1 MNLDL
6 ASINSAA
13 ASFLLWIGQ
22 AVLFGTLLA
31 AMTWLLLRLI
41 GRRISPAMHAVFW
54 LIVLVKFVLPIG
66 PAWNYSLATTLTSAS
81 RAVRTIVDQP
91 AATATQQP
99 DVKTAIIWD
108 ATDDSARASAA
119 PTATATAAP
128 AKAAIAAL
136 VYLSIVAL
144 IGAARLIAYA
154 RFARRARTYAVADE
168 SVHGMVI
175 AACRTLGV
183 RRLPDVRISPDAPAP
198 FVFGFINPMLVL
210 SPRQLV
216 RPDELEAVIL
226 HEVAH
231 LRRGDLFVRS
241 VQWLAGTL
249 LFFWPV
255 VAWVNR
261 RIDLAR
267 ETACD
272 EWALRHGRLSAGA
285 YARCL
290 LSAIHPLRRSGLSY
304 RPAAMAANVS
314 TVERRIEM
322 ILSSPVRTRRLA
334 AGLPVAV
341 IALAW
346 AGFVLTGIARAEDP
360 KPAADQQQPQQVFVT
375 AEGDEP
381 GNVNVK
387 IITNDQGENGKFV
400 WTTDGSPSN
409 VNVKV
414 LRDGVP
420 TAEELAAFLAAHPTA
435 DANADGQ
442 LSRSERSAY
451 LTALA
456 MHDQAGVLQRF
467 PKSDTN
473 GDAQLSADEAAQLVT
488 GGMFFRKIEG
498 PARADGVKSIS
509 EDVIVTRFHRGDAK
523 PPMDCLNNSTE
534 TATWLVEN
542 IQYAPPATEVAQ
554 YVETVESAP
563 FTAMLKRHP
572 EADTNGDGKLSAEE
586 REAFF
591 KVDRM
596 NVDAMLLKHFPE
608 ADTNGDGVLSKDE
621 LRAIKG
627 RHVFIK
633 QNDTANGS
641 QSESLRVNGVEG
653 GKEILILKTE
663 ETSETSTSDN
673 K

>member
-1 MNLDL
+1 MTFDL
-6 ASINSAA
+6 ASLNSAA
-13 ASFLLWIGQ
+13 STFLLWIGQ
-22 AVLFGTLLA
+22 AVVFGTLLA

-66 PAWNYSLATTLTSAS
+66 PAWNYSLASTLTSAS
-81 RAVRTIVDQP
+81 RTFRSIVDQP
-91 AATATQQP
+91 AAKPIPPADVDTTLVWETA
-99 DVKTAIIWD
+99 
-108 ATDDSARASAA
+108 DDSAQATTAAASATG
-119 PTATATAAP
+119 PVGKATLAAS
-128 AKAAIAAL
+128 I
-136 VYLSIVAL
+136 YLAIVAL
-144 IGAARLIAYA
+144 VGAWRLIAYA
-154 RFARRARTYAVADE
+154 RFARRARTYDFADE
-168 SVHGMVI
+168 SIHGTVV

-183 RRLPDVRISPDAPAP
+183 RRIPDVRLSPDAPAP
-198 FVFGFINPMLVL
+198 FVFGFIYPMLVL

-241 VQWLAGTL
+241 IQWLAGTL

-290 LSAIHPLRRSGLSY
+290 LSAIHPLRRGGLSY
-304 RPAAMAANVS
+304 RPAAMAANLS

-322 ILSSPVRTRRLA
+322 ILSSPVQTRRLA

-341 IALAW
+341 MALAW

-360 KPAADQQQPQQVFVT
+360 KPQTSDQPQQVFVT
-375 AEGDEP
+375 AEGDQPGNINVKVITSDQGEP
-381 GNVNVK
+381 GKFTWTSDGSAGNVNL
-387 IITNDQGENGKFV
+387 
-400 WTTDGSPSN
+400 N
-409 VNVKV
+409 VI
-414 LRDGVP
+414 RAGVP
-420 TAEELAAFLAAHPTA
+420 TAEELATFLAAHPTA

-456 MHDQAGVLQRF
+456 MHDQAGVVQRF
-467 PKSDTN
+467 PKADSN
-473 GDAQLSADEAAQLVT
+473 GDGQLSAEEAAQLVT
-488 GGMFFRKIEG
+488 GGMFFRRIEA
-498 PARADGVKSIS
+498 PVRADGLKSTS
-509 EDVIVTRFHRGDAK
+509 EDVIITRFHRGDAK
-523 PPMDCLNNSTE
+523 PPVDCLTNPNE
-534 TATWLVEN
+534 TTTWLIEN
-542 IQYAPPATEVAQ
+542 VQYAPPATEVAQ

-563 FTAMLKRHP
+563 FAAMLKRHP

-586 REAFF
+586 REVFF
-591 KVDRM
+591 KADRI
-596 NVDAMLLKHFPE
+596 NVDAMLLKHFPD

-621 LRAIKG
+621 IRAIKG
-627 RHVFIK
+627 RHVVIK
-633 QNDTANGS
+633 QNATPNGS
-641 QSESLRVNGVEG
+641 ESETLRVNGVDG
-653 GKEILILKTE
+653 GKEVIILKTE
-663 ETSETSTSDN
+663 EASETSTSDD

>member
-1 MNLDL
+1 MTFDL
-6 ASINSAA
+6 ASLNAA
-13 ASFLLWIGQ
+13 ASTFLLWIAQ

-31 AMTWLLLRLI
+31 GMTWLLLRLI
-41 GRRISPAMHAVFW
+41 GRRISPAMHSIFW

-66 PAWNYSLATTLTSAS
+66 PAWNYSLASTLTSAS
-81 RAVRTIVDQP
+81 RAFRTIVDQP
-91 AATATQQP
+91 AATTIQPADIKATL
-99 DVKTAIIWD
+99 VMETI
-108 ATDDSARASAA
+108 DDPAQAASTGAAAASAA
-119 PTATATAAP
+119 LGKATL
-128 AKAAIAAL
+128 AAII
-136 VYLSIVAL
+136 YLAIVAL
-144 IGAARLIAYA
+144 IGAWRLIAYA
-154 RFARRARTYAVADE
+154 RFARRARSYDVAD
-168 SVHGMVI
+168 VPIQGMVL

-183 RRLPDVRISPDAPAP
+183 RRKPEVRLSPEAPAP
-198 FVFGFINPMLVL
+198 FVFGFIRPVLVL

-231 LRRGDLFVRS
+231 LRRGDLFVRCI
-241 VQWLAGTL
+241 QWLAGTL

-290 LSAIHPLRRSGLSY
+290 LSAIHPLRRGGLTY
-304 RPAAMAANVS
+304 RPAAMAANLS

-322 ILSSPVRTRRLA
+322 ILSSPVQTRRLA
-334 AGLPVAV
+334 AGLPVVV

-346 AGFVLTGIARAEDP
+346 AGFVLTGMARAEDP
-360 KPAADQQQPQQVFVT
+360 APPAADQPKQVFVT
-375 AEGDEP
+375 ADGDQP
-381 GNVNVK
+381 GNIDVK
-387 IITNDQGENGKFV
+387 VITNDQGETGKFV
-400 WTTDGSPSN
+400 WTSDGAPDNMKIN
-409 VNVKV
+409 VI
-414 LRDGVP
+414 RAGVP

-456 MHDQAGVLQRF
+456 MHDQAGVVQRF

-473 GDAQLSADEAAQLVT
+473 GDGQLSAEEAAQLVT

-498 PARADGVKSIS
+498 PARADGLKTTS

-523 PPMDCLNNSTE
+523 PPLDCLTNPNE
-534 TATWLVEN
+534 TTTWLIEN
-542 IQYAPPATEVAQ
+542 VQYAPPATEVAQ

-591 KVDRM
+591 KADRM
-596 NVDAMLLKHFPE
+596 NVDAMLLKHFPD

-633 QNDTANGS
+633 QNATPTGS
-641 QSESLRVNGVEG
+641 ESESLRVNGVDG

-663 ETSETSTSDN
+663 ESSEPPTSDN